1 MKENIEKIILENIPD
16 AKCNFSGETCS
27 LKLTVSSKTF
37 FNMPLIKQHKMIMSL
52 LENKFQS
59 GELHALSLETK
70 PH

>member
-1 MKENIEKIILENIPD
+1 MKENIVKIILENIPD

-27 LKLTVSSKTF
+27 LKLTVSSKIF
-37 FNMPLIKQHKMIMSL
+37 CNMPLIKQHKMIMSL

-70 PH
+70 PN

>member
-1 MKENIEKIILENIPD
+1 MKEDIEKIILENIPD

>member
-27 LKLTVSSKTF
+27 LKLTVSSKIF
-37 FNMPLIKQHKMIMSL
+37 CNMPLIKQHKMIMSL

>member
-1 MKENIEKIILENIPD
+1 MKEDIEKIILENIPD

-27 LKLTVSSKTF
+27 LKLTVSSKIF